1 MTTVNIPPCQAAC
14 PIHTDVRGYVSA
26 IAKGDAEEALRI
38 IRQVNPLPSVCG
50 RICTRLCEKA
60 CRRAQVDKSVSI
72 RALKRFAAD
81 RGEGVKCVES
91 PLNSYEEKI
100 AVIGSGPSG
109 LTAAHDLA
117 LLGYKVTL
125 FEAQKVLGG
134 LLSEGIP
141 DYRLPKKMVKKDID
155 NILSLGVHA
164 KTGVS
169 LGRDFTIEGL
179 LKEHLAVFLAVGSQK
194 SLIPKCVGSD
204 LPGVMAGVDFL
215 KQVSKGKPPRPGESV
230 IVVGGGH
237 TAIDAARTCVRLG
250 CPDVT
255 IVYRRTLDEMPA
267 GREEVEEAEEE
278 GIKLIYLAAP
288 VEFSGNGKVK
298 SVKLIRM
305 KLGEPDK
312 SGRRRPVP
320 VEGSEFEM
328 KADAVILAI
337 GYAADAESLTSNGLE
352 IGKKGTVVVRDAGG
366 MTNIKGVFA
375 AGDVVSGPL
384 SVIEAMASGRK
395 AAYAIHRYLRNLSDE
410 ETEESAE
417 LRSLEDR
424 ISGLITR
431 SERQR
436 MPVHKVEERVR
447 NFDEVELGYSREQ
460 AIREALR
467 CLNCGTGADVA
478 DNCASCLNCV
488 RICPYGIPVPGKE
501 TVEIDISQCQACGI
515 CASEC
520 PASAI
525 KLNIETKAES
535 RAELERVIDAARE
548 EVPEM
553 LVIGFYCRYGSPLG
567 SPFEEDEVYWIPKLC
582 TGRLS
587 ESLLLYP
594 FELGADG
601 VIVHMCGADGE
612 CRFRDGSRRLGK
624 HVRDAQKVLHA
635 TGMGRDRL
643 NILRDQEEYPG
654 FREKLGT
661 LSINPLRR
669 GKKVKI

>member
-1 MTTVNIPPCQAAC
+1 MTIVNIPPCQAAC

-60 CRRAQVDKSVSI
+60 CRRAQVDRSVSI

-81 RGEGVKCVES
+81 RAKGMKCVER
-91 PLNSYEEKI
+91 PLNSYEEKV
-100 AVIGSGPSG
+100 AVIGSGPAG

-117 LLGYKVTL
+117 LLGYKVSL
-125 FEAQKVLGG
+125 FESQNVLGG

-141 DYRLPKKMVKKDID
+141 DYRLSKKMVNKDID
-155 NILSLGVHA
+155 DILSLGVRA
-164 KTGVS
+164 KTGMS
-169 LGRDFTIEGL
+169 LGRDFTLEGL
-179 LKEHLAVFLAVGSQK
+179 LKDYQAVFLAIGSQK
-194 SLIPKCVGSD
+194 SLLPKCAGSD
-204 LPGVMAGVDFL
+204 LAGIMAGVEFL
-215 KQVSKGKPPRPGESV
+215 KGVSRGKPQHPGKSV
-230 IVVGGGH
+230 IVIGGGH
-237 TAIDAARTCVRLG
+237 TAIDTARTCVRLG
-250 CPDVT
+250 CTDVT

-278 GIKLIYLAAP
+278 GIKFIYLAAP
-288 VEFSGNGKVK
+288 VEFSGDGKVK
-298 SVKLIRM
+298 SAKLIRM
-305 KLGEPDK
+305 ELGEPDK

-337 GYAADAESLTSNGLE
+337 GYAADAEALINNGLE
-352 IGKKGTVVVRDAGG
+352 IGKRGTIVVKDANG

-395 AAYAIHRYLRNLSDE
+395 AAYAIHRYLRNMPDQ
-410 ETEESAE
+410 ETAESAE
-417 LRSLEDR
+417 LRSLDDR
-424 ISGLITR
+424 ISGLITQ
-431 SERQR
+431 SERQK
-436 MPVHKVEERVR
+436 MPLQTVEERVR
-447 NFDEVELGYSREQ
+447 NFSEVELGYSREQ
-460 AIREALR
+460 AVREALR
-467 CLNCGTGADVA
+467 CLNCGTGASVA

-525 KLNIETKAES
+525 KLNIETRAEG

-548 EVPEM
+548 EAPEI

-567 SPFEEDEVYWIPKLC
+567 PPLEEDEIYWIPKLC
-582 TGRLS
+582 TGRIS

-594 FELGADG
+594 LELGVDG
-601 VIVHMCGADGE
+601 VIVHVCGDDGE
-612 CRFRDGSRRLGK
+612 CRFRDGSRRLEK
-624 HVRDAQKVLHA
+624 HVRDAQKILRV
-635 TGMGRDRL
+635 TGMGADRL
-643 NILRDQEEYPG
+643 HIIRNQEDYPG

-669 GKKVKI
+669 GKKVKG

>member
-14 PIHTDVRGYVSA
+14 PIHTDVRGYVAA
-26 IAKGDAEEALRI
+26 IARGDAEEALRI

-81 RGEGVKCVES
+81 RAKGVKHVER
-91 PLNSYEEKI
+91 PLNSYEEKV
-100 AVIGSGPSG
+100 AVIGSGPAG

-155 NILSLGVHA
+155 DILSLGVHA
-164 KTGVS
+164 KTGMS
-169 LGRDFTIEGL
+169 LGRDFTLEGL
-179 LKEHLAVFLAVGSQK
+179 LKEYQAVFLAVGSQK
-194 SLIPKCVGSD
+194 SLIPKCAGSD

-215 KQVSKGKPPRPGESV
+215 KQVSKGKSPHPGRSIIV
-230 IVVGGGH
+230 IGGGH

-250 CPDVT
+250 CLDVT

-278 GIKLIYLAAP
+278 GIKVIYLAAP

-337 GYAADAESLTSNGLE
+337 GYAADAESLASNGLE
-352 IGKKGTVVVRDAGG
+352 IGKKGTVVVKDTGG
-366 MTNIKGVFA
+366 MTNVKGVFA

-384 SVIEAMASGRK
+384 SVIEAMASGRR

-410 ETEESAE
+410 ETEESVE
-417 LRSLEDR
+417 LRSLDDR
-424 ISGLITR
+424 ISGLIIR
-431 SERQR
+431 SERQK
-436 MPVHKVEERVR
+436 MPVHNVEERVR
-447 NFDEVELGYSREQ
+447 NFNEVELGYSREQ

-467 CLNCGTGADVA
+467 CLNCGTGASVA

-535 RAELERVIDAARE
+535 RAELEKVIDAARE
-548 EVPEM
+548 ETPEM

-567 SPFEEDEVYWIPKLC
+567 APFEEDEVYWIPKLC
-582 TGRLS
+582 TGRIN

-601 VIVHMCGADGE
+601 VIVYMCGEDGE
-612 CRFRDGSRRLGK
+612 CRFRDGNRRLGR
-624 HVRDAQKVLHA
+624 HVRVARKILRD
-635 TGMGRDRL
+635 TGMGADRL
-643 NILRDQEEYPG
+643 NIVRIQEDYPG

-669 GKKVKI
+669 GKKVKR

>member
-14 PIHTDVRGYVSA
+14 PIRTDVRGYVAA

-60 CRRAQVDKSVSI
+60 CRRAQLDKSVSI

-81 RGEGVKCVES
+81 RAKGIKHVER

-100 AVIGSGPSG
+100 AVIGSGPAG

-134 LLSEGIP
+134 LLSAGIP

-155 NILSLGVHA
+155 DILSLGVQA
-164 KTGVS
+164 KTGMS
-169 LGRDFTIEGL
+169 LGRDFTVEGL
-179 LKEHLAVFLAVGSQK
+179 LKEYQAVFLAVGSQK
-194 SLIPKCVGSD
+194 SLIPKCTGSD

-215 KQVSKGKPPRPGESV
+215 KQVSKGKPFHPGERV
-230 IVVGGGH
+230 IVIGGGH

-255 IVYRRTLDEMPA
+255 IVYRRTLEEMPA

-288 VEFSGNGKVK
+288 IEFSGNGKVK
-298 SVKLIRM
+298 SVKFIRM
-305 KLGEPDK
+305 ELGEPDK

-337 GYAADAESLTSNGLE
+337 GYAADAEALAKDGLE
-352 IGKKGTVVVRDAGG
+352 IGKRGTIAVKDAGG

-395 AAYAIHRYLRNLSDE
+395 AAHEIHRYLRNLSNE
-410 ETEESAE
+410 EKEESVE
-417 LRSLEDR
+417 LGSINDK
-424 ISGLITR
+424 ISGLI
-431 SERQR
+431 SPAERQK
-436 MPVHKVEERVR
+436 MPVCSVEERVR
-447 NFDEVELGYSREQ
+447 NFEEVELGYSREQ
-460 AIREALR
+460 AVREALR
-467 CLNCGTGADVA
+467 CLNCGTGASIA

-515 CASEC
+515 CATEC

-535 RAELERVIDAARE
+535 RAELEKVIDAARE
-548 EVPEM
+548 ESPEI

-567 SPFEEDEVYWIPKLC
+567 APFEENEVYWIPKLC
-582 TGRLS
+582 TGRIN
-587 ESLLLYP
+587 ESLLLYA

-601 VIVHMCGADGE
+601 AIVHMCGDDGE
-612 CRFRDGSRRLGK
+612 CRFRDASRRLGK
-624 HVRDAQKVLHA
+624 HIRDAQKILSA
-635 TGMGRDRL
+635 TGMGPDRL
-643 NILRDQEEYPG
+643 GIVSNQDDYPG

-661 LSINPLRR
+661 LNINPLRR